1 MAPVFWLVVSLVAAS
16 QDAPPVFK
24 ANTDVIT
31 KQIRFADRNHKCP
44 TGLTADVWVVD
55 ADKKGS
61 VSLDVKES
69 PDQQCSYLLSFT
81 PPPVFKDGQQHE
93 LRVKV
98 RIDGKWRR
106 LSFPWRVDVPQ
117 PQSSN

>member
-44 TGLTADVWVVD
+44 PA
-55 ADKKGS
+55 
-61 VSLDVKES
+61 
-69 PDQQCSYLLSFT
+69 
-81 PPPVFKDGQQHE
+81 
-93 LRVKV
+93 
-98 RIDGKWRR
+98 
-106 LSFPWRVDVPQ
+106 
-117 PQSSN
+117 